1 MGGGAGGSTPTRGAR
16 AHLRVT
22 ALGPARV
29 SAASPQDHNRDD
41 ASFQA
46 LQVPKRLSPSLDL
59 VTWLSPDTV
68 HAVAASTLPIG
79 KLRPREASRVHLFKA
94 TR

>member
-1 MGGGAGGSTPTRGAR
+1 MGGGAEGSTPTRGAR

-41 ASFQA
+41 ASSQA
-46 LQVPKRLSPSLDL
+46 LQVPKRLSSLDL
-59 VTWLSPDTV
+59 VTWLSPDSV
-68 HAVAASTLPIG
+68 DAVAASTLPIG
-79 KLRPREASRVHLFKA
+79 KLRPREAKRVHLFKA
-94 TR
+94 TRI